1 MCYCAGRSFRA
12 NTAGGSIPPV
22 VSTKP
27 MKLFLKTVL
36 DEDEG
41 QAVDLPASFLLP
53 PGVPRPT
60 GQPQRELARPVARPD
75 REQGLS
81 FPPPQ
86 PGLSKLSLLSLIK
99 HSRSPD
105 VICTL

>member
-1 MCYCAGRSFRA
+1 MRASKSMGMCYCAGCSFGA

-41 QAVDLPASFLLP
+41 QEIDLPASFLLP
-53 PGVPRPT
+53 PAFGPARVPRPS
-60 GQPQRELARPVARPD
+60 GQLQRELARP
-75 REQGLS
+75 
-81 FPPPQ
+81 
-86 PGLSKLSLLSLIK
+86 
-99 HSRSPD
+99 
-105 VICTL
+105 